1 MKIYLA
7 GITQTAIVKFFGE
20 KMLLILKRKWYDKL
34 LAGEKE
40 EDYRDIKPYYTTRLQ
55 NILGKEKMSLL
66 LQGKEVL
73 LGDVV
78 FKLGYKKDACSFT
91 EMTTVRIGKGNPKW
105 GADGNRDQYIFRLLI
120 HVSFDCRGANYAS
133 RNLSFRL

>member
-1 MKIYLA
+1 M
-7 GITQTAIVKFFGE
+7 T
-20 KMLLILKRKWYDKL
+20 LILKRKWYDKL

-40 EDYRDIKPYYTTRLQ
+40 EDYRDIKPYYTTRVQ
-55 NILGKEKMSLL
+55 NVLGKEKMSLL

-91 EMTTVRIGKGNPKW
+91 EMTTVRIGKGNQEW
-105 GADGNRDQYIFRLLI
+105 GADGNIEQYIFRLLVPVKI
-120 HVSFDCRGANYAS
+120 DKRGAIYAI
-133 RNLSFRL
+133 NN

>member
-1 MKIYLA
+1 MF
-7 GITQTAIVKFFGE
+7 T
-20 KMLLILKRKWYDKL
+20 LILTHKWYEKL
-34 LAGEKE
+34 LSGEKE

-73 LGDVV
+73 LGDVE

-91 EMTTVRIGKGNPKW
+91 EMTTVRIGKGNPEW
-105 GADGNRDQYIFRLLI
+105 GADGNSEQYIFRLLI
-120 HVSFDCRGANYAS
+120 PVSFDNRVAIYAS
-133 RNLSFRL
+133 RDSFCL

>member
-1 MKIYLA
+1 MF
-7 GITQTAIVKFFGE
+7 T
-20 KMLLILKRKWYDKL
+20 LILTRKWYEKL
-34 LAGEKE
+34 LSGEKE

-66 LQGKEVL
+66 LAGKEVL

-91 EMTTVRIGKGNPKW
+91 EMTTVRMT
-105 GADGNRDQYIFRLLI
+105 
-120 HVSFDCRGANYAS
+120 
-133 RNLSFRL
+133 

>member
-1 MKIYLA
+1 MF
-7 GITQTAIVKFFGE
+7 T
-20 KMLLILKRKWYDKL
+20 LILTRKWYEKL
-34 LAGEKE
+34 LSGEKE

-66 LQGKEVL
+66 LAGKEVL

-91 EMTTVRIGKGNPKW
+91 EMTTVRIGKGNQEW
-105 GADGNRDQYIFRLLI
+105 GADGNIEQYIFRLLI
-120 HVSFDCRGANYAS
+120 PVSFDNRGASYAI
-133 RNLSFRL
+133 NN

>member
-1 MKIYLA
+1 M
-7 GITQTAIVKFFGE
+7 T
-20 KMLLILKRKWYDKL
+20 LILKRKWYDKL

-91 EMTTVRIGKGNPKW
+91 EMTTVRIGKGNPDW
-105 GADGNRDQYIFRLLI
+105 GADGNREQYIFRLL
-120 HVSFDCRGANYAS
+120 VPASFDNRGAIYAI
-133 RNLSFRL
+133 NN